1 VAQVKAL
8 DTAPPLVLVTWED
21 ATLLDLDPWTPNKD
35 HKYSPKHF
43 VSVGFLLYEGKEG
56 VILTSAWSVD
66 TVASRDQIPR
76 GMIRSIKKLKV

>member
-1 VAQVKAL
+1 VKAL

-56 VILTSAWSVD
+56 
-66 TVASRDQIPR
+66 
-76 GMIRSIKKLKV
+76 